1 MRVPIEWLKELIT
14 FRAGADQLAEMMTMA
29 GLETTVQPNEVLE
42 IDILPNR
49 ADCWSVRGIA
59 REVSA
64 LTKFKVHKAKARVKE
79 TGRSIKDAVKVEVR
93 DKDLCPRYLAR
104 VIENVRLGESPEWLK
119 KRLELAGMRSINN
132 VVDVTNYLMLE
143 LGQPT
148 HAFDANLVK
157 DRFIIVRRAN
167 PGEKIVTLDGREHE
181 LPTEVLVIADPEKA
195 IAVAGMMGGAN
206 TEVSNVTKTVILESA
221 FFNSISINRTSKL
234 IKTRTESSVRFAY
247 GVDWEA
253 VEEALD
259 RGAALIAELARG
271 DVLKGK
277 VDSIGKGMKPKVIEL
292 RPERVNAILGANI
305 PEGEMISILKRLGF
319 EVRKVENNKLKVEI
333 PLFRAMD
340 IEREIDLVEE
350 IARIWGYNRIEP
362 TLPNTSFSGKVI
374 ERFDPFLA
382 KVREIL
388 VGEGLDEVQSYSL
401 IGPRE
406 LAQIGYPPDQTVKVS
421 NPLTVEQSILRPLLL
436 PGMLNVLKHN
446 QNRQIENAMIFEI
459 GRVFQPSKEKLPQE
473 GWRVSGAL
481 TGRPFRSA
489 LDKGEV
495 DYFFVKGV
503 VENLMTGLGL
513 EMPTIAPS
521 EHALFQPGKGAE
533 LAGIGQFGALHPD
546 IARRAE
552 LTKPVFFFAFD
563 LDALFKLKPAEARYR
578 PLPKYPSVDRDI
590 SMFLS
595 ADVLN
600 GQIIEA
606 IERVGGEL
614 VEDVYPFDKYN
625 DSAAYRVVYRHPE
638 RTLTEAEV
646 NTRHQLVI
654 KELTS
659 TLKVRIRM

>member
-1 MRVPIEWLKELIT
+1 MRVPIEWLKELIS
-14 FRAGADQLAEMMTMA
+14 FRASADQLAEMMTMA

-64 LTKFKVHKAKARVKE
+64 LTKFKVHKAKAKVKE

-93 DKDLCPRYLAR
+93 DKDLCPRYMAR
-104 VIENVRLGESPEWLK
+104 VIENVKLGESPEWLK
-119 KRLELAGMRSINN
+119 KRLELAGMRAINN

-143 LGQPT
+143 LGQPM

-157 DRFIIVRRAN
+157 DKFIIVRRAN
-167 PGEKIVTLDGREHE
+167 PGEKVVTLDGKEHE
-181 LPTEVLVIADPEKA
+181 LPSDVLVIADPDKT
-195 IAVAGMMGGAN
+195 IAVAGTMGCAN
-206 TEVSNVTKTVILESA
+206 TEVTNATKTVILESA
-221 FFNSISINRTSKL
+221 YFNSVSVNRTSKL
-234 IKTRTESSVRFAY
+234 LKTRTESSVRFAY

-259 RGAALIAELARG
+259 RGAALIAELGRG

-277 VDSIGKGMKPKVIEL
+277 IDSIGQAMKPKVIEL
-292 RPERVNAILGANI
+292 RPERVNAILGADI
-305 PEGEMISILKRLGF
+305 TEGDMISILKRLGF
-319 EVRKVENNKLKVEI
+319 EVKKAEGKKLKVEI

-350 IARIWGYNRIEP
+350 IARIWGFNRIEP
-362 TLPNTSFSGKVI
+362 TLPNTSFPGKEV

-388 VGEGLDEVQSYSL
+388 TGEGLDEVQSYSL

-406 LAQIGYPPDQTVKVS
+406 LAQIGYPADQTVKVS
-421 NPLTVEQSILRPLLL
+421 NPLTVEQSVLRPLLL

-446 QNRQIENAMIFEI
+446 QNRQVENVMIFEI
-459 GRVFQPSKEKLPQE
+459 GRVFKPSKEKLPLE
-473 GWRVSGAL
+473 GWRVTGL
-481 TGRPFRSA
+481 LCGRPFMSA

-503 VENLMTGLGL
+503 VENLLAGLGI
-513 EMPTIAPS
+513 EMPAIAPS
-521 EHALFQPGKGAE
+521 EHALLQPGKGAE

-563 LDALFKLKPAEARYR
+563 LDALFKLKPAEARYQ
-578 PLPKYPSVDRDI
+578 PLPKYPAVDRDI
-590 SMFLS
+590 SMFIPAGVS
-595 ADVLN
+595 N
-600 GQIIEA
+600 QQIVEMVEA
-606 IERVGGEL
+606 IGGEL
-614 VEDVYPFDKYN
+614 VEAVYPFDKFN
-625 DSAAYRVVYRHPE
+625 ESIAYRIIYRHPE
-638 RTLTEAEV
+638 RTLTEEAV
-646 NTRHQLVI
+646 NARHQLVI

-659 TLKVRIRM
+659 TLNVRIRM